1 MDPSISAAITASI
14 ESAINTALK
23 YDPASKQ
30 KIAEISDVLA
40 IESTSPALTIYCHG
54 TSDGVRIMSHCEAPT
69 ATQLTGTPLAL
80 ISLLKKPTTLAGS
93 GVELA
98 GSVGLLQRWQSILND
113 IDIDWE
119 DAISSVLGDI
129 AGPMA
134 GKIISNGFN
143 WSKQQ
148 NTEQVRLLKEY
159 ITEELKVTPSKAEF
173 TGFSKAVSEIKMDA
187 ERLQARFSQL
197 LANTHSQNDVK
208 TNDKGAHE

>member
-1 MDPSISAAITASI
+1 MDPSISAVITASI

-30 KIAEISDVLA
+30 KIAEITDVLA
-40 IESTSPALTIYCHG
+40 IESTTPAFTIYCHG
-54 TSDGVRIMSHCEAPT
+54 TSDGVRIMSHCETPT
-69 ATQLTGTPLAL
+69 TTQLTGTPLAL

-98 GSVGLLQRWQSILND
+98 GSVGLLQSWQSILND
-113 IDIDWE
+113 VDIDWE
-119 DAISSVLGDI
+119 DAISNVLGDI

-134 GKIISNGFN
+134 GNIINSGFN
-143 WSKQQ
+143 WSRQQ
-148 NTEQVRLLKEY
+148 STEQVRLLKEY
-159 ITEELKVTPSKAEF
+159 ITEELKVTPSKAELNE
-173 TGFSKAVSEIKMDA
+173 FSKAVSDIKMDA

-197 LANTHSQNDVK
+197 LANINAQNNVK